1 MLTYLLLC
9 CIIEASC
16 CIDMFV
22 TDPFR
27 CVTDPCRSA
36 ACPFRSVYS
45 AALLLAAPVPVP
57 ALCAPRCTLVLSRP
71 SASLLLR
78 LDTSH
83 VQRSS
88 LLHQFLRLASSCAR
102 QVRHSA
108 TQALGALQSSAILVA
123 VVLNLLLRSVALTHG
138 NWALG
143 RLGARIRAT
152 SKPMPLG
159 CSGTCSAGPFL
170 QGPI

>member
-1 MLTYLLLC
+1 
-9 CIIEASC
+9 
-16 CIDMFV
+16 MFVTDPFSRV

-57 ALCAPRCTLVLSRP
+57 ALCAPRCTLALSRP

-78 LDTSH
+78 LDASH
-83 VQRSS
+83 VQHSS
-88 LLHQFLRLASSCAR
+88 VLHQFLRLASSCAR

-123 VVLNLLLRSVALTHG
+123 VVLNLLLRSVAFMHG

-152 SKPMPLG
+152 SAVTLRPHRRLAVMPLG
-159 CSGTCSAGPFL
+159 CSGACSAWPFL
-170 QGPI
+170 QDPI